1 MISQLR
7 CGVSGWSHPEW
18 TGTLYSKHKAKTHH
32 PLTMLAQSFDSIEI
46 DQTFEGP
53 VREEASRLWLSK
65 VTNNPR
71 FMFTA
76 GLWKKFTHDRQLDPT
91 DIDAFKKGLW
101 PLFNARKLG
110 CLVMQFPW
118 SFRYTAENREFFI
131 QLRRAFHEFPLVAEM
146 RHASWMME
154 EAVGTMIDYRVGFV
168 NIDQPEHIKAM
179 PPTSFLTSAIGYVRL
194 HGRDHHNWL
203 NDFGKDANAVQPA
216 EYFYSREELAAWKL
230 RIDRVNQHAAASFVV
245 FTNNLGA
252 NSVYNALTMETMVEG
267 VERPAVARVITRQP
281 ELFRAVA

>member
-7 CGVSGWSHPEW
+7 CGVSGWSHPDW
-18 TGTLYSKHKAKTHH
+18 NGTIYSKRKAKGFH
-32 PLTMLAQSFDSIEI
+32 PLAMMAESFDTVEI
-46 DQTFEGP
+46 DQTFHAP
-53 VREEASRLWLSK
+53 VREEASRLWLHK
-65 VTNNPR
+65 VSGNPR
-71 FMFTA
+71 FVFSA
-76 GLWKKFTHDRQLDPT
+76 GLWKRFTHERSLDEAEIKT
-91 DIDAFKKGLW
+91 FKNGLW
-101 PLFNARKLG
+101 PLLNARKLG

-131 QLRRAFHEFPLVAEM
+131 RLRRSFHEFPLVAEM

-168 NIDQPEHIKAM
+168 NIDQPEHVKAM

-203 NDFGKDANAVQPA
+203 NDFGKDASAVQQA
-216 EYFYSREELAAWKL
+216 EYFYSREELSEWKL
-230 RIDRVNQHAAASFVV
+230 RVDRINQHAAASFVV
-245 FTNNLGA
+245 FTNDIGG

-267 VERPAVARVITRQP
+267 AERPASKVITRQP

>member
-7 CGVSGWSHPEW
+7 CGVSGWTHPEW
-18 TGTLYSKHKAKTHH
+18 MGTIYSKQKTKAHH
-32 PLTMLAQSFDSIEI
+32 PLTMLAESFDSIEI
-46 DQTFEGP
+46 DQTFQGP
-53 VREEASRLWLSK
+53 VREEASRLWLNKVSK
-65 VTNNPR
+65 NPR
-71 FMFTA
+71 FVFTA
-76 GLWKKFTHDRQLDPT
+76 GLWKKFTHDRSLDEAEIKT
-91 DIDAFKKGLW
+91 FKNGLW
-101 PLFNARKLG
+101 PLLNARKLG

-168 NIDQPEHIKAM
+168 NVDQPEHVKAM
-179 PPTSFLTSAIGYVRL
+179 PPTSFLTSALGYVRL

-203 NDFGKDANAVQPA
+203 NDFGKDASAVQPA
-216 EYFYSREELAAWKL
+216 EYFYSRDDLNAWKQ
-230 RIDRVNQHAAASFVV
+230 RIDRIHQHAAASFVV
-245 FTNNLGA
+245 FTNNIGG

-267 VERPAVARVITRQP
+267 AERPAARIIARQP

>member
-18 TGTLYSKHKAKTHH
+18 NGTVYSKRKAKGLH
-32 PLTMLAQSFDSIEI
+32 PLALLAESFDTLEI
-46 DQTFEGP
+46 DQTFQGP
-53 VREEASRLWLSK
+53 VREEASRLWLHK
-65 VTNNPR
+65 VAENPR
-71 FMFTA
+71 FVFTA
-76 GLWKKFTHDRQLDPT
+76 GLWKRFTHERSLNEAEIRT
-91 DIDAFKKGLW
+91 FKNGLW
-101 PLFNARKLG
+101 PLLNARKLG

-168 NIDQPEHIKAM
+168 NMDQPEHVKAM

-194 HGRDHHNWL
+194 HGKDHHNWL
-203 NDFGKDANAVQPA
+203 NDFGKDASAVQPA
-216 EYFYSREELAAWKL
+216 EYFYSREELNAWKL
-230 RIDRVNQHAAASFVV
+230 RIDRIHQHAAASFVV
-245 FTNNLGA
+245 FTNDLGG
-252 NSVYNALTMETMVEG
+252 NSVYNALSMETMIEG
-267 VERPAVARVITRQP
+267 AERPAAKSITRQP